1 MPTLPTVEKSS
12 QSRAACTWCSRTRQI
27 LVSCS
32 RVISATFDTGI
43 ALAKVNASASNS
55 IVNPEPGRAH
65 ARADLPHPMLRAAHP
80 RETGMQQRLVLKEV
94 QVPPRLGRGV
104 VHRTPAVSTVLGR
117 TGEPGTT
124 TELQI
129 QIQPGLLRVELGPR
143 HPPRRGQPQ
152 PPSFT
157 GVDDMPRSLSACR
170 HYSRI
175 RVRGPLSGI
184 GEIQSH
190 RD

>member
-65 ARADLPHPMLRAAHP
+65 GTLTCRTPCSGQRTRGARA
-80 RETGMQQRLVLKEV
+80 
-94 QVPPRLGRGV
+94 
-104 VHRTPAVSTVLGR
+104 
-117 TGEPGTT
+117 
-124 TELQI
+124 
-129 QIQPGLLRVELGPR
+129 
-143 HPPRRGQPQ
+143 
-152 PPSFT
+152 
-157 GVDDMPRSLSACR
+157 CR
-170 HYSRI
+170 NA
-175 RVRGPLSGI
+175 LC
-184 GEIQSH
+184 
-190 RD
+190 